1 MYNNNRLVSFKSASS
16 AAVYFRTFF
25 FIYRKHEKMFIILSL
40 CIRPDTTI
48 KDNTLSHTNI
58 EKMPMIVRDEKYLLP
73 KSEGG

>member
-1 MYNNNRLVSFKSASS
+1 
-16 AAVYFRTFF
+16 
-25 FIYRKHEKMFIILSL
+25 MFIILSL